1 MEGIAMTSVCMSGLT
16 SPGLV
21 IWMRNPFEPSDR
33 QVSHVF
39 GSPTIAQWMSRDGIE
54 LDQPTLILK
63 NGQPVLMAHRA
74 VTPIDAGDVVAL
86 VTLPQGGGGG
96 GKNPLRTVLM
106 IAVLVVANAYGGALA
121 ASMGYSGTL
130 ATAVASTAIAV
141 TGSVLVNALVPL
153 PNQSLPSA
161 SANTTSPSPTYSLQA
176 RGNYGRLSQPVP
188 VIYGHHLVY
197 PDLATMPYTE
207 YENNEEYLHQL
218 HVIGVGQFQF
228 EELSI
233 DDSPISSFAEVQ
245 AQVIEPGGQNTL
257 FNPDVVT
264 APEVS
269 GQELI
274 AVSDAG
280 SIVGPFALN
289 PVGTQIN
296 QVGVD
301 VVMLRGLYYANDSG
315 ALESR
320 SVQWR
325 VEVRSINDDGDATS
339 GWIHVADETYSAAT
353 NTAQRLSFKYSVA
366 PGRYEIR
373 LQRLDA
379 RDTSN
384 RSGHELRWGQA
395 KGYLAGSNLP
405 TDLTYLAL
413 RMRATDNLSQ
423 RSSRLVNCLVMRK
436 LPIWNPSTGWS
447 APQPTRSIAW
457 AFADAVKSNYGAGLP
472 DRQLDLATLARLDAV
487 WSARG
492 DTFNAVFDQN
502 QTVWDAL
509 GQIARTGRA
518 VPFLQGGIVRIVR
531 DEPKTIPVAL
541 FSARNIV
548 RNSLKIQYLMPG
560 DATAD
565 AVTIEYVNPKSWKPD
580 EFTVSLSGSQAAK
593 PARVR
598 LFGCTDKAQ
607 GVREGKYIAAA
618 NRYRRRIVTFRTEL
632 EGLIPTYG
640 DLIALSHD
648 IPRWGVSGEVL
659 SWDSQ
664 SRTVRCSEPLG
675 WQSGAAHYLVLRK
688 PDGSVSDALEVTP
701 GATATHAILKNQPG
715 FEPLVS
721 ADRERTHFAFGVGQ
735 SWSQLARVMSV
746 KPRAEQVELTCVT
759 ENALVHTADQS

>member
-1 MEGIAMTSVCMSGLT
+1 MTSTCMSGLPG
-16 SPGLV
+16 PGLV

-39 GSPTIAQWMSRDGIE
+39 GSPTIAQWMIRDGVE

-153 PNQSLPSA
+153 PNQALPSA

-176 RGNYGRLSQPVP
+176 RGNYGRLAQPVP
-188 VIYGHHLVY
+188 VIYGRHLVY

-274 AVSDAG
+274 AVSDTGA
-280 SIVGPFALN
+280 IVGPFALN

-325 VEVRSINDDGDATS
+325 VEVRSINDDGDAIS
-339 GWIHVADETYSAAT
+339 GWLHLADETYSAAT
-353 NTAQRLSFKYSVA
+353 NTAQRLSFKYSVT

-384 RSGHELRWGQA
+384 RVGHELRWGQA

-423 RSSRLVNCLVMRK
+423 RSSRLVNCLVTRK
-436 LPIWNPSTGWS
+436 LSSWSSSSGWS

-457 AFADAVKSNYGAGLP
+457 AFADAVKSSYGAGLP
-472 DRQLDLATLARLDAV
+472 DRQLDLSALARLDAV

-548 RNSLKIQYLMPG
+548 RNSLKIQYLMAG

-565 AVTIEYVNPKSWKPD
+565 AITIEYVNPKSWKPD
-580 EFTVSLSGSQAAK
+580 EFTVALPGSQAVK

-598 LFGCTDKAQ
+598 LFGCTDRAQ

-618 NRYRRRIVTFRTEL
+618 NRYRRRIVTLRTEL

-640 DLIALSHD
+640 DLIAIAHDMPSWGTGGEIVAWDADTHVATLSEPVHFTEGLPHVMALRRRD
-648 IPRWGVSGEVL
+648 GGVSGPHAVK
-659 SWDSQ
+659 
-664 SRTVRCSEPLG
+664 PG
-675 WQSGAAHYLVLRK
+675 SGAPQVVFDDL
-688 PDGSVSDALEVTP
+688 PDIPMETGL
-701 GATATHAILKNQPG
+701 
-715 FEPLVS
+715 S
-721 ADRERTHFAFGVGQ
+721 AERTHFAFGIAEQ
-735 SWSQLARVMSV
+735 WSLLARVIAV
-746 KPRAEQVELTCVT
+746 RPRGEQVEITCVA
-759 ENALVHTADQS
+759 EHPAVHNADHV